1 MSQQPPV
8 PPGDDDLD
16 ELAKFNSSGASSTF
30 LERRWF
36 RWLAI
41 AAAALIV
48 ISLTLPVLIPI
59 LSAGGDDSASSG
71 APDSGAPGAPIAPD
85 FVLPA
90 ADGSTVRLHEVA
102 AENEAVVL
110 VFYRGFF

>member
-1 MSQQPPV
+1 MSQPPV
-8 PPGDDDLD
+8 PPGDDDL
-16 ELAKFNSSGASSTF
+16 EEFGKVNSSGTSSTF

-48 ISLTLPVLIPI
+48 ISLTLPVLIPL
-59 LSAGGDDSASSG
+59 LSAGGDDNTSSG
-71 APDSGAPGAPIAPD
+71 GPDNGAPGAPIAPD

>member
-1 MSQQPPV
+1 MSQPPV
-8 PPGDDDLD
+8 PPSDDDV
-16 ELAKFNSSGASSTF
+16 EFAKLNSSGASSTF

-41 AAAALIV
+41 TAAALIV
-48 ISLTLPVLIPI
+48 ISLTLPVLIP
-59 LSAGGDDSASSG
+59 LFSGGGDDNTSRA

>member
-1 MSQQPPV
+1 M
-8 PPGDDDLD
+8 
-16 ELAKFNSSGASSTF
+16 
-30 LERRWF
+30 
-36 RWLAI
+36 
-41 AAAALIV
+41 
-48 ISLTLPVLIPI
+48 LIP
-59 LSAGGDDSASSG
+59 LFSAGEDDNTSRA